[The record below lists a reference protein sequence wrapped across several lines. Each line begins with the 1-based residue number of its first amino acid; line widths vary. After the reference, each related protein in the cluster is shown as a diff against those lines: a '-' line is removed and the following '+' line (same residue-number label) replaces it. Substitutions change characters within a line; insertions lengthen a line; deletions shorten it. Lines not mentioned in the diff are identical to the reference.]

1 MFSAR
6 TAWSRAENALAVRVA
21 AYKASGRLL
30 LDLTET
36 NPTRA
41 GLCAPPW
48 VLSLLGNPE
57 ATAYDPVPFGSAR
70 AREAVAADFARRGA
84 RVRPEDIAL
93 TASTSEAYGLI
104 IKLLCDPGDRIL
116 APRPSYPLFDYL
128 AGLESV
134 HLDQY
139 PLAYDGE
146 WHLSLGAL
154 EERITPRT
162 RAVVVVHPNN
172 PTGSFLK
179 EHETTALVDVCA
191 RRGLAILSDEVFA
204 DFSFAEDARRTGSL
218 AERSGALT
226 FALGGLSKSCALPQ
240 LKLGWIALGGDA
252 SLRDE
257 ARARLEII
265 ADTYLS
271 VSTPVQQAAPEILA
285 RKVELQDP
293 VRTRVSGN
301 LIHLREELAPVSTA
315 TLLCTEGG
323 WSAVVQVPATRSEDE
338 WVQSLLEER
347 GVLVHPGYFF
357 ELVREGFVVLSLLPE
372 PGTFAEA
379 ARRLAR
385 HVQES
390 S

>member
-6 TAWSRAENALAVRVA
+6 TAWSRAENALAIRVA
-21 AYKASGRLL
+21 GYKASGRLL

-41 GLCAPPW
+41 GLSAPPW
-48 VLSLLGNPE
+48 VLSLLGRPGG
-57 ATAYDPVPFGSAR
+57 AVYDPVPFGSLR
-70 AREAVAADFARRGA
+70 AREAVAADFASRGA
-84 RVRPEDIAL
+84 QVPPEDIAL

-104 IKLLCDPGDRIL
+104 FKLLCDPGDRVL

-134 HLDQY
+134 HLDHY

-146 WHLSLGAL
+146 WHLSPDAL

-162 RAVVVVHPNN
+162 RALVVVHPNN

-179 EHETTALVDVCA
+179 QHETTSLVDVCT
-191 RRGLAILSDEVFA
+191 RHGLAIVSDEVFA
-204 DFSFAEDARRTGSL
+204 DFSFAEDDRRTGSL
-218 AERSGALT
+218 AERSEALT

-240 LKLGWIALGGDA
+240 LKLGWIALGGEA
-252 SLRDE
+252 SLRQE

-271 VSTPVQQAAPEILA
+271 VATPVQQAAPEILA
-285 RKVELQDP
+285 RKAELQEP
-293 VRTRVSGN
+293 VRTRVADN
-301 LIHLREELAPVSTA
+301 LVRLRETLLPVRTA
-315 TLLCTEGG
+315 TLLRAEGG
-323 WSAVVQVPATRSEDE
+323 WSAVVQVPATRSEDD

-357 ELVREGFVVLSLLPE
+357 ELGREGFVVLSLLPE
-372 PGTFAEA
+372 PRAFAEA
-379 ARRLAR
+379 TRRLAR
-385 HVQES
+385 HVEES

>member
-6 TAWSRAENALAVRVA
+6 TAWSRAENALALRVA
-21 AYKASGRLL
+21 GYKASGRLL

-41 GLCAPPW
+41 GVSAPPW
-48 VLSLLGNPE
+48 VLSLLGRPGG
-57 ATAYDPVPFGSAR
+57 AVYDPVPFGSLR
-70 AREAVAADFARRGA
+70 AREAVAADLASRGA
-84 RVRPEDIAL
+84 QVPPEDIAL
-93 TASTSEAYGLI
+93 TASTSEAYGLVF
-104 IKLLCDPGDRIL
+104 KLLCDPGDRVL

-134 HLDQY
+134 HLDHY

-146 WHLSLGAL
+146 WHLSPDAL

-179 EHETTALVDVCA
+179 QHETTSLVDVCT
-191 RRGLAILSDEVFA
+191 RHGLAIVSDEVFA
-204 DFSFAEDARRTGSL
+204 DFSFAEDARRTGTL
-218 AERSGALT
+218 AGRSDALT

-240 LKLGWIALGGDA
+240 LKLGWIALGGEA
-252 SLRDE
+252 ALRQE

-271 VSTPVQQAAPEILA
+271 VATPVQQAAPEILA
-285 RKVELQDP
+285 RKAELQDP
-293 VRTRVSGN
+293 VRTRVAAN
-301 LIHLREELAPVSTA
+301 LVRLRETLLPVGTA
-315 TLLCTEGG
+315 TLLRAEGG
-323 WSAVVQVPATRSEDE
+323 WSAVVQVPATRSEDD
-338 WVQSLLEER
+338 WVHSLLEER

-357 ELVREGFVVLSLLPE
+357 ELGREGFVVLSLLPE
-372 PGTFAEA
+372 PRAFAA
-379 ARRLAR
+379 AAGRLAR
-385 HVQES
+385 HVEES